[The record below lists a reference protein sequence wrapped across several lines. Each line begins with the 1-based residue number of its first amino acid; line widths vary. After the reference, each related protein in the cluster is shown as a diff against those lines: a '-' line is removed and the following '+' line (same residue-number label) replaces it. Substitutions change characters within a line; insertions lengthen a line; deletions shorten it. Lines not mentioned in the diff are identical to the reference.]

1 MNENSGN
8 IDLRKEDPSPNKKTF
23 FRKTTTI
30 KARTETNSIS
40 MVKLDISESI
50 QGHIKSKGS
59 DFTSPIK
66 IKGII

>member
-1 MNENSGN
+1 MNENSGS
-8 IDLRKEDPSPNKKTF
+8 IGLRKEDHSPNKNTF